1 MFHVYSKIKYFHDK
15 FLDVNPEKVDF
26 NMQKNVEKLVHHM
39 IRCMNIEY
47 MNDSKQLK
55 EERNR
60 HLEFQ

>member
-1 MFHVYSKIKYFHDK
+1 MYLIFFVMRI
-15 FLDVNPEKVDF
+15 LDVNPEKVDF
-26 NMQKNVEKLVHHM
+26 HMQTNVGKLVHYM